1 MKKCVKITFTGDLPK
16 LFLQDKVQKNAKKIG
31 IEGTASVAKSSKA
44 VKIIAYGE
52 KEAIEKFLD
61 VLHKE
66 CSKAGIGELDVE
78 PFLKD
83 KDYRGVFRI
92 IE

>member
-1 MKKCVKITFTGDLPK
+1 MKKCVKITFGLDVPEG
-16 LFLQDKVQKNAKKIG
+16 FLQSAIQKHARSCSL
-31 IEGTASVAKSSKA
+31 EGTAQLIMSEQVIRVVVCGEKDSVDDFLDLMHKEFSK
-44 VKIIAYGE
+44 VKINDFEI
-52 KEAIEKFLD
+52 
-61 VLHKE
+61 
-66 CSKAGIGELDVE
+66 E